1 MHKLRSALGAPSM
14 NCFAQAL
21 LYQICNE
28 VGRPPSGMVSIARIE
43 NSNNKVLRE
52 EEWEKAIMCN
62 SKRKRDTIL
71 PLYAVHK

>member
-52 EEWEKAIMCN
+52 EE
-62 SKRKRDTIL
+62 
-71 PLYAVHK
+71 